1 MEKPLS
7 VSYNLFHITF
17 EQKWEESTTTVSGAN
32 GDPNQT
38 CDYGAH
44 LYSNYETRGQR
55 LPYTY
60 SLKRSF
66 REGLTVS
73 TVRLMEW

>member
-7 VSYNLFHITF
+7 VSYSLFHITF

-32 GDPNQT
+32 GDPDRT
-38 CDYGAH
+38 CGYGAH
-44 LYSNYETRGQR
+44 LYNYETRGQR

-60 SLKRSF
+60 SLKQSF

-73 TVRLMEW
+73 TVRL